1 MTLPVFHDGLE
12 LTSLVDDEIVLVVRR
27 DDPLRARRPPWS
39 GRIAF
44 EPGSAIRR
52 IVDTSLSAA
61 GIAVEVTMELR
72 SVPSMLQMASAT
84 GDLAFVSGLT
94 QRSETGLRTVQVRG
108 LSITR
113 SLALATRR
121 GIPLPPAA
129 RAFVQSLRLTGAT
142 RPEGPL
148 PD

>member
-1 MTLPVFHDGLE
+1 MTKSSSSSGATTLSVPAD
-12 LTSLVDDEIVLVVRR
+12 
-27 DDPLRARRPPWS
+27 LR
-39 GRIAF
+39 GRGVIAF